1 MAEFGA
7 WCNDWMS
14 FAQRRAAMEHYI
26 GLDVGLEETSLC
38 IVGSEG
44 KAVRE
49 VKVITEPAAIRTAL
63 EGYADRLSRMG
74 VEASSLGLW
83 LYREL
88 HEGGLPII
96 VVEARNMRVS
106 LSTMRN
112 KTDRNDARGIA
123 QMMRLGWF
131 RAVHVKN
138 VEMQKMR
145 TLLTNRKLL
154 KRKLVDIENHIRGAL
169 RTYGLL
175 VGAVG
180 RGQYE
185 TRVRELI
192 KRTDIVFTTM
202 IETMLDVRRAIFDGY
217 SRLHRVLLQ
226 VVQYDQICRRLMT
239 VPGVGPVASL
249 SFKVGVDDPL
259 RFTRSRTVGAHFGL
273 TPRRH
278 QSRTSIDYE
287 GRITKQ
293 GDVAVR
299 EALCEAAASLLLRVK
314 KWSALRAWGLRIAK
328 RSSMLCAIVAVAR
341 KLAGILHR
349 MWVDGSDFKVGFG
362 AKVTQRLKLKP
373 AR

>member
-1 MAEFGA
+1 
-7 WCNDWMS
+7 
-14 FAQRRAAMEHYI
+14 MEYYV

-38 IVGSEG
+38 IIDSES
-44 KAVRE
+44 KTVRE
-49 VKVITEPAAIRTAL
+49 VKVSTEPAAIRCAL
-63 EGYADRLSRMG
+63 EGYADRLSRIG

-88 HEGGLPII
+88 QAGGLPII
-96 VVEARNMRVS
+96 VVEARHMRVS

-175 VGAVG
+175 VGAVS

-185 TRVRELI
+185 ARVRELI
-192 KRTDIVFTTM
+192 ERTDIVFSTM

-217 SRLHRVLLQ
+217 AKLHRILLQ
-226 VVQYDQICRRLMT
+226 VVQHDQICRRLMT
-239 VPGVGPVASL
+239 VPGVGPVAAL
-249 SFKVGVDDPL
+249 SFKVGVDNPL

-278 QSRTSIDYE
+278 QSGTSIDYE

-293 GDVAVR
+293 GDVSVR
-299 EALCEAAASLLLRVK
+299 EALCEAAASLLLRVR
-314 KWSALRAWGLRIAK
+314 KWSALRAWGLRVAK

-349 MWVDGSDFKVGFG
+349 MWIDGSDFKVGFG
-362 AKVTQRLKLKP
+362 AKVTHRLKLKP
-373 AR
+373 AQ

>member
-1 MAEFGA
+1 
-7 WCNDWMS
+7 
-14 FAQRRAAMEHYI
+14 
-26 GLDVGLEETSLC
+26 
-38 IVGSEG
+38 
-44 KAVRE
+44 
-49 VKVITEPAAIRTAL
+49 
-63 EGYADRLSRMG
+63 
-74 VEASSLGLW
+74 
-83 LYREL
+83 
-88 HEGGLPII
+88 
-96 VVEARNMRVS
+96 
-106 LSTMRN
+106 
-112 KTDRNDARGIA
+112 
-123 QMMRLGWF
+123 
-131 RAVHVKN
+131 
-138 VEMQKMR
+138 MR

-169 RTYGLL
+169 RTYGLF

-217 SRLHRVLLQ
+217 SRLHRVVLQ
-226 VVQYDQICRRLMT
+226 AVQHDPICRPLMT

-278 QSRTSIDYE
+278 QSGTSIDYE
-287 GRITKQ
+287 GRIIKQ
-293 GDVAVR
+293 GDISVR
-299 EALCEAAASLLLRVK
+299 EALCEAAPNLLLRVR
-314 KWSALRAWGLRIAK
+314 KWSALRAWGLRVAK
-328 RSSMLCAIVAVAR
+328 RSSTLCAILAVAR

-349 MWVDGSDFKVGFG
+349 MWIDGSDFKVGFG